1 MHRRQKCL
9 HLPCILPLNSLYR
22 AYVLATKFEYTDVYI
37 HVSKF
42 VQEKGRKDTLR
53 KCNTRRLKDLHRGPW
68 CYKDAK
74 YIQSVVRMK
83 VTASMLYTCKDL
95 NLYAHGTDKE
105 DNLDN
110 ACRKYEESNVDVIVV
125 NPAQAGCR
133 IDLPAIGLFVLYDRD
148 DLYMSRVPTVFH
160 SFIIHDIIKSN
171 RAITDNGREAVF
183 FCLRLRM
190 PSMAGDNSDLSE
202 LSLLTKDVRSV

>member
-1 MHRRQKCL
+1 
-9 HLPCILPLNSLYR
+9 
-22 AYVLATKFEYTDVYI
+22 
-37 HVSKF
+37 
-42 VQEKGRKDTLR
+42 
-53 KCNTRRLKDLHRGPW
+53 
-68 CYKDAK
+68 
-74 YIQSVVRMK
+74 MK

-95 NLYAHGTDKE
+95 NLYAHGADKE

-148 DLYMSRVPTVFH
+148 DMFMSRVPTAFH
-160 SFIIHDIIKSN
+160 SFIIRDIIKSN
-171 RAITDNGREAVF
+171 RTITDSGREAVF
-183 FCLRLRM
+183 RLRLRM
-190 PSMAGDNSDLSE
+190 PSMAGDNSVLSE